1 MYIKLNF
8 TSDKQLNRIFRVV
21 NEIINNSAIA
31 NVATL
36 QSTATS
42 QSWWATLL
50 TGLDANTSEIIRT
63 GTGTTGLTSNTVSR
77 YARNGSG
84 GSVDDQH
91 AWTLEFSNYDDNTKK
106 YYIQFQNA
114 GESSLVSTVRTANG
128 LSSGTLSSL
137 TSQDKTQV
145 GTSVTTPG
153 SIPSFNNSLASGSSG
168 SNGSGTSGFTT
179 VRTFFMYLSDN
190 ALIWCATHG
199 TTYNVGFGNT
209 YGLSTSYTGPFIY
222 SQYNRFDYT
231 NNNTTN
237 ITPLLFTN
245 WHRGLGIGF
254 GGVSDWDRIDNTQH
268 NVATGNF
275 IPFRVFNLISAYPS
289 TTASWPM
296 ILQPYVTWGIGT
308 RYNEFTALTTVSSGS
323 ISTITTAAQG
333 AAIFKTV
340 YTRFPSADLKTQTFG
355 MLPISWRHSY
365 YNNSGGDAST
375 QGGWYLFNGD
385 YYPGDEFSF
394 GGKTYKIL
402 PTWVGYTER
411 VGIAIPKE

>member
-8 TSDKQLNRIFRVV
+8 TSNKQLNHIYRIV
-21 NEIINNSAIA
+21 NEIINQPAIA

-50 TGLDANTSEIIRT
+50 TGFDANTSEIIRT

-77 YARNGSG
+77 YARNGTG
-84 GSVDDQH
+84 PSVDDQH

-106 YYIQFQNA
+106 YYIQFVNA
-114 GESSLVSTVRTANG
+114 SENSFISGVRTANG

-137 TSQDKTQV
+137 TSQDKTLI
-145 GTSVTTPG
+145 GTSITTPG
-153 SIPSFNNSLASGSSG
+153 SIPSFNNSLASAPTNSQGQ
-168 SNGSGTSGFTT
+168 GTSGFTT

-190 ALIWCATHG
+190 ALVWCATHG

-209 YGLSTSYTGPFIY
+209 YSLSTAYTGPFIY

-231 NNNTTN
+231 NTSATN

-245 WHRGLGIGF
+245 WSRGIGIGF
-254 GGVSDWDRIDNTQH
+254 GGIADWGTVENTQY
-268 NVATGNF
+268 NTTSNA
-275 IPFRVFNLISAYPS
+275 IAFRVFNLYNSYPS
-289 TTASWPM
+289 TTASFPM
-296 ILQPYVTWGIGT
+296 ILQPYVSWGVGS
-308 RYNEFTALTTVSSGS
+308 RYSQDSALTATSAGGA
-323 ISTITTAAQG
+323 TITTPAYAPV
-333 AAIFKTV
+333 IFTTAS
-340 YTRFPSADLKTQTFG
+340 TRYPSADLKSQTFG
-355 MLPISWRHSY
+355 MLPVSWRNSY
-365 YNNSGGDAST
+365 YYNAGGDAST
-375 QGGWYLFNGD
+375 QGGWYVFNGD

-402 PTWVGYTER
+402 PTWSGYTAR
-411 VGIAIPKE
+411 VGIAVPKE